1 MLQRNDMVAQ
11 RRWCMPGLA
20 MMVVGALI
28 ASCSDSPPGSPGGGT
43 LTGQVVVSGALRRAA
58 VSVDQLET
66 SDPAMTV
73 RDHVTDT
80 TTDDDGRF
88 SVDVGSYSGLL
99 LVRATGGSFV
109 DLSTGATIQLDTS
122 NGLASFAVLG
132 LGEQRDDVLVSPIG
146 HLIVTRTRSS
156 TDQFPGAPHPV
167 VLAAQAASEHLN
179 RHFGNVDWTRLK
191 LGSLDVVAT
200 SPTEPIRAALVQAA
214 LSELAHDIA
223 MAAGA
228 SPQDVSVMR
237 LTQQLA
243 ADLEVGTFDGN
254 DHNNPSDFT
263 QGLQVGVCGPV
274 ASCTIPASGCT
285 VGACRPLCDLYA
297 GTPRALLAGAMTEV
311 IGSSINR
318 TRLST
323 LDILAVARAMSN
335 NIDDTLFDACI
346 EELDRLPPKLAWIDP
361 TPKPMTYVR
370 GVVAVKVQAVDDTD
384 PMPAVWID
392 AQAPTARIAEAAIDT
407 TAINGPLAVRATAKD
422 MAGNVATL
430 SLPAVIADN
439 LAPALTL
446 APTGFLVDP
455 ATWWTATTTPVLG
468 GTVTDASPLGVAA
481 TTPAG
486 KVNATVSGSTWTA
499 SLAGP
504 LDLVGADV
512 TIAATDAAGNHAEV
526 TQHIR
531 ADVTPPQLTFQ
542 PSIVDDEALEV
553 PAFDG
558 NEAPVHRHTGAAVDL
573 AVAGSCPVVTKFS
586 YLLGAAPPTYGAEVD
601 DRGAQRRNPLHYV
614 LVAADNGVG
623 IAAGSTQYRVGVRTG
638 TATTWLLDW
647 TSAGAARSDVP
658 GVDQYDIG
666 IFSEAI
672 PPLASTEGIYDVELR
687 ATDRLART
695 TTVARCFE
703 LHLRAPP
710 LHFQAP
716 GQGDPDPDP
725 IPVGHAYRLASLDLT
740 PGAPFSAIA
749 ARLLNNDA
757 SGASLIDED
766 VTNGTASTI
775 YLDVGVTRP
784 ATVYAGQSFVLD
796 NVGTTRTANI
806 DCTDDPENPPPALCR
821 GGSGGPVYASPSPA
835 DLPIN
840 GLSFP
845 VKVFELDASLQPATE
860 VPCLM
865 CGAGDHWK
873 FAIPPRSVDT
883 SGTPHPRR
891 FKVMTLISQISLL
904 WPSDGNFPATPPFSD
919 TSLNG
924 IAFTGRVGA
933 AVDACSAH
941 SIHTLPDGTRID
953 TCTRIT
959 RVTPYRALKAT
970 HLRIGGPVSSRYATA
985 PTPMVTPANPLSAAI
1000 PSDFTWDCVEGTLP

>member
-1 MLQRNDMVAQ
+1 V
-11 RRWCMPGLA
+11 
-20 MMVVGALI
+20 
-28 ASCSDSPPGSPGGGT
+28 
-43 LTGQVVVSGALRRAA
+43 
-58 VSVDQLET
+58 
-66 SDPAMTV
+66 
-73 RDHVTDT
+73 
-80 TTDDDGRF
+80 
-88 SVDVGSYSGLL
+88 
-99 LVRATGGSFV
+99 
-109 DLSTGATIQLDTS
+109 
-122 NGLASFAVLG
+122 
-132 LGEQRDDVLVSPIG
+132 
-146 HLIVTRTRSS
+146 
-156 TDQFPGAPHPV
+156 PHPV
-167 VLAAQAASEHLN
+167 VLAEQAASEHLN
-179 RHFGNVDWTRLK
+179 RHFGNVDWTRQK

-243 ADLEVGTFDGN
+243 ADLEEGTFDGN

-311 IGSSINR
+311 IGSSINQ

-370 GVVAVKVQAVDDTD
+370 GVVSVKVQAVDDTD

-392 AQAPTARIAEAAIDT
+392 DHAPTVRIAELAIDT
-407 TAINGPLAVRATAKD
+407 TAINGPLVVRATAKD

-446 APTGFLVDP
+446 ADTGFLVD
-455 ATWWTATTTPVLG
+455 AGTWWTATATPALG
-468 GTVTDASPLGVAA
+468 GTVTDASPLSVAA

-486 KVNATVSGSTWTA
+486 KVNATVSGSTWAA

-526 TQHIR
+526 TQRVR
-531 ADVTPPQLTFQ
+531 ADSTPPQLTFQ

-553 PAFDG
+553 PTFDG

-586 YLLGAAPPTYGAEVD
+586 YLLGAAPPPYGAEID

-623 IAAGSTQYRVGVRTG
+623 IAAGSTQVRVGVRTG
-638 TATTWLLDW
+638 NATTWLLDW
-647 TSAGAARSDVP
+647 TSAGASRSDVP

-666 IFSEAI
+666 IFSEVI
-672 PPLASTEGIYDVELR
+672 PQLASTEGIYDVELR

-710 LHFQAP
+710 LHLQTP
-716 GQGDPDPDP
+716 GPNANDPDP
-725 IPVGHAYRLASLDLT
+725 IPVDHAYRLLSLDLA

-749 ARLLNNDA
+749 QRLLNPDA
-757 SGASLIDED
+757 TGASLIDED
-766 VTNGTASTI
+766 VTNGTASTV
-775 YLDVGVTRP
+775 YLEVGVTRP
-784 ATVYAGQSFVLD
+784 GTVVAAQSFVLN
-796 NVGTTRTANI
+796 NVGTTRTVSI
-806 DCTDDPENPPPALCR
+806 DCTDDPDNPPPPLC
-821 GGSGGPVYASPSPA
+821 SGATSGPVYASASPVEVSITSLA
-835 DLPIN
+835 
-840 GLSFP
+840 FP
-845 VKVFELDASLQPATE
+845 VKVFELNGSLEPANE
-860 VPCLM
+860 VPCLV
-865 CGAGDHWK
+865 CGVGDRWK
-873 FAIPPRSVDT
+873 FAIPPRPV
-883 SGTPHPRR
+883 GTALPPRR
-891 FKVMTLISQISLL
+891 FKVMTMIGQVSVL
-904 WPSDGNFPATPPFSD
+904 WPSDGNFPAIAPFVD
-919 TSLNG
+919 TALGG
-924 IAFTGRVGA
+924 IAFTGRIGA
-933 AVDACSAH
+933 TTEGCTSH
-941 SIHTLPDGTRID
+941 SIHTLPDGTRLD
-953 TCTRIT
+953 TCTRVVRI
-959 RVTPYRALKAT
+959 TPYRALT
-970 HLRIGGPVSSRYATA
+970 EIRIHTADFMRSTYATA
-985 PTPMVTPANPLSAAI
+985 STPTSTSVSILPRTLIGGFSWI
-1000 PSDFTWDCVEGTLP
+1000 RTEGAFP